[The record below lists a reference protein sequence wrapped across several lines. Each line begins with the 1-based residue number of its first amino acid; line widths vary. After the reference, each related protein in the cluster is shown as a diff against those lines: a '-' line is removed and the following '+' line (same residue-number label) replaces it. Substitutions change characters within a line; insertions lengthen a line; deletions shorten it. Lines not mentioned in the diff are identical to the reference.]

1 MTDRTNTLASRT
13 AVLAAVTIGAD
24 QIFRLRRIRRESDTI
39 GDLGK
44 PPSHLT
50 SLLVARCP
58 FLKGCHE
65 LRVQ

>member
-1 MTDRTNTLASRT
+1 M
-13 AVLAAVTIGAD
+13 LAAVTIGAD